1 MRSFVS
7 FIAIAALL
15 LMSAVCA
22 AENPLPVSPQ
32 QLPQQQLPSQQLS
45 SSPQKIVSINL
56 CLDGLLLKLVE
67 RSRIDSLYYLSANP
81 QFSPFAE
88 QTKGIFLN
96 RGLAEDIVP
105 RNPDL
110 VVAGEFSAAD
120 LVTLL
125 KQLKFRVEVLALPR
139 SIADITAHIR
149 YFGKLVGNEN
159 AAEAMASNIEQQ
171 LILLDAEPRKQPRK
185 INGFWYASNGVV
197 VGADTLENELM
208 QHAGIHN
215 LALDKNISGFKHIDL
230 EELILTQPQVIIVES
245 SDVEAFSL
253 AREYIKHPALRKN
266 NTRII
271 ALPSSL
277 SVCSAPVLADVIKE
291 LRTQVNKF

>member
-7 FIAIAALL
+7 FVGIAALL
-15 LMSAVCA
+15 LVPQAVCA
-22 AENPLPVSPQ
+22 DNILPKPTLLSPQ
-32 QLPQQQLPSQQLS
+32 QS
-45 SSPQKIVSINL
+45 SQKIVSINL
-56 CLDGLLLKLVE
+56 CLDSLLLKLVE

-110 VVAGEFSAAD
+110 ILAGEFSSAD

-139 SIADITAHIR
+139 SINDITAHIR
-149 YFGKLVGNEN
+149 YFGKLVGNGSG
-159 AAEAMASNIEQQ
+159 AEAMASSIEHQ
-171 LILLDAEPRKQPRK
+171 LQLLNAEQRKQTQQ
-185 INGFWYASNGVV
+185 INAFWYSSNGVV
-197 VGADTLENELM
+197 VGAETLENELM
-208 QHAGIHN
+208 QHAGIYN
-215 LALDKNISGFKHIDL
+215 LALDKKIIGFKQIDL
-230 EELILTQPQVIIVES
+230 EELMLAQPQVIIVES
-245 SDVEAFSL
+245 SDIEAFSL

-291 LRTQVNKF
+291 LRAQVKEF

>member
-1 MRSFVS
+1 MRSLISLV
-7 FIAIAALL
+7 AIAALL
-15 LMSAVCA
+15 FMSAARASEHPSQVSPQA
-22 AENPLPVSPQ
+22 SPQ
-32 QLPQQQLPSQQLS
+32 QLSSLS
-45 SSPQKIVSINL
+45 EKIVSINL
-56 CLDGLLLKLVE
+56 CLDGLLLALVA
-67 RSRIDSLYYLSANP
+67 RSRIDSVYYLSANP

-88 QTKGIFLN
+88 QTKGLFLN

-110 VVAGEFSAAD
+110 ILAGEFSSAE

-149 YFGKLVGNEN
+149 YFGKLVGNASGAEVMAQSIEHQLLLLN
-159 AAEAMASNIEQQ
+159 AEQ
-171 LILLDAEPRKQPRK
+171 RKQARQ
-185 INGFWYASNGVV
+185 INAFWYSSNGVV
-197 VGADTLENELM
+197 VGAETLENELM

-215 LALDKNISGFKHIDL
+215 LALDKNIIGFKQMDL
-230 EELILTQPQVIIVES
+230 EELILARPQVIIVES
-245 SDVEAFSL
+245 SDIEAFSL
-253 AREYIKHPALRKN
+253 AREYIKHPALQKN

-291 LRTQVNKF
+291 LRTQVKEF

>member
-1 MRSFVS
+1 MRSLVS
-7 FIAIAALL
+7 RIAIAALL
-15 LMSAVCA
+15 LISAA
-22 AENPLPVSPQ
+22 QASEQPSQVSPQ
-32 QLPQQQLPSQQLS
+32 LSAQQLPLS
-45 SSPQKIVSINL
+45 SQKIVSINL
-56 CLDGLLLKLVE
+56 CLDGLLLALVE
-67 RSRIDSLYYLSANP
+67 PSRIDSVYYLSANP

-88 QTKGIFLN
+88 QTKGFFLN

-110 VVAGEFSAAD
+110 ILAGEFSSAE

-149 YFGKLVGNEN
+149 YFGKLVGNEH
-159 AAEAMASNIEQQ
+159 AAELMARNIEQQ
-171 LILLDAEPRKQPRK
+171 LILLDGEQRNQVKQIK
-185 INGFWYASNGVV
+185 AFWYSSNGVV
-197 VGADTLENELM
+197 VGAETLENELM
-208 QHAGIHN
+208 QRAGIHN
-215 LALDKNISGFKHIDL
+215 LALDKNIIGFKQIDL
-230 EELILTQPQVIIVES
+230 EELILARPQLIIVES
-245 SDVEAFSL
+245 SDIEAFSL
-253 AREYIKHPALRKN
+253 AREYIKHPALQKN

-291 LRTQVNKF
+291 LRTQVKEF

>member
-7 FIAIAALL
+7 LFTIAALL
-15 LMSAVCA
+15 FISAA
-22 AENPLPVSPQ
+22 QANELPLQVSPQPSPQ
-32 QLPQQQLPSQQLS
+32 QLPQQLSLS
-45 SSPQKIVSINL
+45 SQKIVSINL

-67 RSRIDSLYYLSANP
+67 RSRIDSIYYLSANP
-81 QFSPFAE
+81 HFSPFAE

-110 VVAGEFSAAD
+110 ILAGEFSAAE

-149 YFGKLVGNEN
+149 YFGKLVGNESG
-159 AAEAMASNIEQQ
+159 AEAMARNIEHQ
-171 LILLDAEPRKQPRK
+171 LLLLAAEQRNQARK
-185 INGFWYASNGVV
+185 INAFWYSSNGVV
-197 VGADTLENELM
+197 VGAETLENELM
-208 QHAGIHN
+208 QHAGIYN
-215 LALDKNISGFKHIDL
+215 LALDKNIIGFKQIDL
-230 EELILTQPQVIIVES
+230 EELILARPQVIIVES
-245 SDVEAFSL
+245 SDIEAFSL
-253 AREYIKHPALRKN
+253 AREYIKHPVLQKN

-291 LRTQVNKF
+291 LRAQVKEF